1 MGVPLTHPFLGRI
14 FHEINHPAFGV
25 PPFHYISLTLFHTI
39 IYPTINHHFH
49 LVPPSSTI
57 ISQISNPQSPRSP
70 EPRCFT
76 PVGRPLQRS
85 LDLHRGQL
93 GGKPTEKRKNQWE
106 NPSIM
111 GKSMGK

>member
-39 IYPTINHHFH
+39 IYPTITHHFH

-111 GKSMGK
+111 GQSLGK

>member
-57 ISQISNPQSPRSP
+57 ISQISNPQ
-70 EPRCFT
+70 
-76 PVGRPLQRS
+76 
-85 LDLHRGQL
+85 
-93 GGKPTEKRKNQWE
+93 
-106 NPSIM
+106 
-111 GKSMGK
+111 